1 LPSFNEIIIN
11 QLKYYMK
18 KNLFSLVIALFAL
31 TTCAFAQID
40 NASIKA
46 LKKATLE
53 EMKTA
58 SPDAYKDYY
67 KNVHSRVP
75 RKLDVKAGTPY
86 SISNIKNGVKTPLE
100 VPADMIYPGEFD
112 EVRAIIMT
120 WPYIT
125 KTVST
130 NASAQQLFDGYGI
143 TNYSYTLVPVYSV
156 PDVSSSD
163 ITKLFR
169 ELANGIQQHAEVWIN
184 IWDWDDSTTIKQH
197 MIDKGTPLTNYRF
210 FMNPGNSFWY
220 RDCGPVGFYYGDDD
234 QVAFMDFEYYG
245 GRPLDDAIGRKIGE
259 QAGYPVYTTTIEYEG
274 GNILLDGL
282 GSLFTSSA
290 VYELNSDNNGLYY
303 LDPNSP
309 YGFNSQTKQALSQA
323 QVRDS
328 LTHLLNLER
337 CTVLPQLQYD
347 GGTGHIDLYA
357 DMVDECTFVS
367 TKHPDAMA
375 SLSDPMTVESNMD
388 SITGM
393 TTSVPDGLNY
403 YNTRIPLPAKD
414 NGNWYTSLDQYTSY
428 TRSFSNHT
436 FVNDAIM
443 QPVFY
448 SGTSGDVA
456 GNTAAIT
463 RMQEAYPGYEF
474 VQIDVRDFDGYGG
487 AIHCITKQVPAEN
500 PVRICHYPARWLNTA
515 DTLLNNVKLTAL
527 AQNKSG
533 ISNTKLYY
541 RTKGQTSWNE
551 SDFTSMSD
559 NMYQVNLPI
568 NSSSIADTIEYYIS
582 ATSNNGKTITKPF
595 TAPQGFYTFVYGT
608 SVHGYSDFSS
618 LDRIEDIKSLNLGDF
633 YPNPTQSSTKIE
645 IPQGAKTDIPVKVIN
660 LKGQVLVSST
670 IKKGQTSFELNTSS
684 MRSGNYWA
692 IFGDNTEITTKK
704 IVVVK

>member
-1 LPSFNEIIIN
+1 
-11 QLKYYMK
+11 MK
-18 KNLFSLVIALFAL
+18 KNLFSLVIVLFAL

-53 EMKTA
+53 EMKIA

-75 RKLDVKAGTPY
+75 RKLDVKAGHPSSTN
-86 SISNIKNGVKTPLE
+86 NIKNGVKTPLE
-100 VPADMIYPGEFD
+100 VPQDMIFPGEFD
-112 EVRAIIMT
+112 EVKAIIMT

-125 KTVST
+125 KTVSG
-130 NASAQQLFDGYGI
+130 NVYAEQLFDGQGI
-143 TNYSYTLVPVYSV
+143 IYPNYTLVPVYSV
-156 PDVSSSD
+156 PDVSNSA

-220 RDCGPVGFYYGDDD
+220 RDCGPVGFYYGDDE

-245 GRPLDDAIGRKIGE
+245 GRPLDDAIGKNIGE

-290 VYELNSDNNGLYY
+290 VYELNSDTYGLYY
-303 LDPNSP
+303 LDPNST
-309 YGFNSQTKQALSQA
+309 YGYSYQTKTALTQA

-375 SLSDPMTVESNMD
+375 SLSDPIKVESNMD

-393 TTSVPDGLNY
+393 TTSAPNGLNY

-414 NGNWYTSLDQYTSY
+414 NGNWYTSLNQYTSY

-436 FVNDAIM
+436 FVNGAIM

-456 GNTAAIT
+456 GNTAAIA
-463 RMQEAYPGYEF
+463 RMQETYPGYEF

-515 DTLLNNVKLTAL
+515 DTVLNNVKLTTL

-541 RTKGQTSWNE
+541 RTKGETSWSE
-551 SDFTSMSD
+551 SDFSSMSD
-559 NMYQVNLPI
+559 NMYEVNLPI
-568 NSSSIADTIEYYIS
+568 NPSAVADTIEYYIS

-595 TAPQGFYTFVYGT
+595 TAPQGFYTFVYGS

-633 YPNPTQSSTKIE
+633 YPNPAQNSTKIE

-660 LKGQVLVSST
+660 LKGQVLASST

-704 IVVVK
+704 IVIVK

>member
-1 LPSFNEIIIN
+1 
-11 QLKYYMK
+11 MK

-53 EMKTA
+53 EMKT
-58 SPDAYKDYY
+58 SSSDAYKDYY
-67 KNVHSRVP
+67 KNFHSRVP
-75 RKLDVKAGTPY
+75 RKLDVKAGVP
-86 SISNIKNGVKTPLE
+86 SSMSNIKNGVKTPLD
-100 VPADMIYPGEFD
+100 VPADMIFPGEFD

-125 KTVST
+125 KTVSG
-130 NASAQQLFDGYGI
+130 NAYAEQLFDGYGI
-143 TNYSYTLVPVYSV
+143 PYSGSNTLEPVYST
-156 PDVSSSD
+156 PDVSSSAT
-163 ITKLFR
+163 TKLFR

-184 IWDWDDSTTIKQH
+184 IWAWDDSTTIKQH
-197 MIDKGTPLTNYRF
+197 MIDNGTPLTNYRF

-245 GRPLDDAIGRKIGE
+245 GRPLDDAIGKKIGE
-259 QAGYPVYTTTIEYEG
+259 QAGYPVYTTTLEYEG
-274 GNILLDGL
+274 GNILVDGL
-282 GSLFTSSA
+282 RSLFTSAA
-290 VYELNSDNNGLYY
+290 VYELNADTYGLYY
-303 LDPNSP
+303 KDANSS
-309 YGFNSQTKQALSQA
+309 YGYSYYSKTPLSQS

-328 LTHLLNLER
+328 LTHLMNLER

-367 TKHPDAMA
+367 TQHPTTLAN
-375 SLSDPMTVESNMD
+375 LSDPLKVESNMD
-388 SITGM
+388 SIEGM
-393 TTSVPDGLNY
+393 STRAPYGFNY

-414 NGNWYTSLDQYTSY
+414 NGAWYTSQSDYNNNY

-463 RMQEAYPGYEF
+463 KMQEAYPGYQF

-500 PVRICHYPARWLNTA
+500 PVRIYHYPVRWLNT
-515 DTLLNNVKLTAL
+515 TNNNSNSVWLTTL

-533 ISNTKLYY
+533 ISNTTLYY

-551 SDFTSMSD
+551 LNFSSMGD
-559 NMYQVNLPI
+559 NMYDVHLPI
-568 NSSSIADTIEYYIS
+568 YPSLAADTIEYYIS

-595 TAPQGFYTFVYGT
+595 TAPQGYYTFVYGT
-608 SVHGYSDFSS
+608 TVTGYSDYV
-618 LDRIEDIKSLNLGDF
+618 LLERTEDIKTINLGEF
-633 YPNPTQSSTKIE
+633 YPNPAQNSTRID
-645 IPQGAKTDIPVKVIN
+645 ITNGAKTDIPVKIIN
-660 LKGQVLVSST
+660 LKGQILNSST

-692 IFGDNTEITTKK
+692 IFGDNTDVTIKK